1 MVTTERKPA
10 PTQVRI
16 SVELREAV
24 KVRAAQEK
32 VTMQAFVDRAVAT
45 ALAAK

>member
-1 MVTTERKPA
+1 MVTTERKPS

-16 SVELREAV
+16 SIELREAV

-32 VTMQAFVDRAVAT
+32 MTMQAFVDRAVAT
-45 ALAAK
+45 ALAS